1 MFGKINKKETVIAG
15 NCVLDSNLKADGNIR
30 IYGKIDGD
38 VNVNGNVTIGE
49 TGVVLGTVLADN
61 LILEG
66 TVEGNVT
73 CKNSLK
79 LTSSAKLNGNA
90 HVKNFSSEEGCLFA
104 GKCIMEEMENLVK
117 KSDKIDKNFDMST
130 PKKAKKA
137 TIISELESTEPK
149 QQKKVTPKEKPNN
162 KEA

>member
-1 MFGKINKKETVIAG
+1 MFGKINKKETIIAG
-15 NCVLDSNLKADGNIR
+15 NCVLDSNLKADGNLR
-30 IYGKIDGD
+30 IYGKIDGN
-38 VNVNGNVTIGE
+38 VVVNGDVTIGE
-49 TGVVLGTVLADN
+49 TGVVLGTVTADN

-79 LTSSAKLNGNA
+79 LTSSAKLNGDA
-90 HVKNFSSEEGCLFA
+90 HVKNFASQEGCLFA

-130 PKKAKKA
+130 PKKPKKA

-149 QQKKVTPKEKPNN
+149 KVEKVNKTTKK
-162 KEA
+162 